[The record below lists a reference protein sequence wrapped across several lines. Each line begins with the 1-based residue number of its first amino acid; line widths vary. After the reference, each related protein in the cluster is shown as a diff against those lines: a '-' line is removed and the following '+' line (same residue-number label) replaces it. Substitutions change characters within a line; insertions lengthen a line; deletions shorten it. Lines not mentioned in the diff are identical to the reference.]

1 MSGALAS
8 VVLERLF
15 DVLLVIGCFLAV
27 TLVYAEMP
35 ADMRGG
41 AYTLAALAGVGF
53 VVLIVMQRHRAR
65 AERLI
70 DRILAWLPG
79 RVARRLRPLSAS
91 FMSGL
96 GGLAD
101 LPTIL
106 LVLGYSAYLWGV
118 ITLTFL
124 FSFLALDID
133 VPLVAASLTT
143 VVTVAAAVF
152 VPQAPGFV
160 GTWQFGCVLALEHVF
175 HTSHEVALGY
185 SLLTWVLQMAIN
197 IATGGLFLARE
208 DMSLGQLL
216 RVATRETPATGTGG

>member
-1 MSGALAS
+1 
-8 VVLERLF
+8 
-15 DVLLVIGCFLAV
+15 
-27 TLVYAEMP
+27 
-35 ADMRGG
+35 
-41 AYTLAALAGVGF
+41 
-53 VVLIVMQRHRAR
+53 VLIVMQRHRTR
-65 AERLI
+65 AERI
-70 DRILAWLPG
+70 VGRILARLPG

-91 FMSGL
+91 FMNGH

-106 LVLGYSAYLWGV
+106 LVMGYSVYLWGV
-118 ITLTFL
+118 IMLTFL

-133 VPLVAASLTT
+133 VPLIAASLTT

-152 VPQAPGFV
+152 LPQAPGFV

-175 HTSHEVALGY
+175 HA

-197 IATGGLFLARE
+197 IGTAGFFLARE

-216 RVATRETPATGTGG
+216 RVASRETPAMGAGG